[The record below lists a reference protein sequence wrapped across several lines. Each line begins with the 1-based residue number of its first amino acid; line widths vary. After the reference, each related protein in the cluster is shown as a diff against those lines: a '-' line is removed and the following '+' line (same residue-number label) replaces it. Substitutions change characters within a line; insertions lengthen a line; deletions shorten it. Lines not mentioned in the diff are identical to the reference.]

1 MRVCSFGRSG
11 GRCYP
16 RRNGC
21 DARLGHDGSAIR
33 NHAGKRPVAHGCP
46 PDGRVIR
53 TARRARSSAG
63 YDLTRLFVGSEGT
76 LGVFTEV
83 TVRLQGIPAAI
94 SAAMC
99 SFPSVKAAVNAVMQ
113 TIQAGVPVARME
125 LADAIRMDAIIRY
138 SKLDLPV
145 APVLWMEFH
154 GTENG
159 VAEQAKM
166 VQRIAGDH
174 GSTHFAWATTRKIA
188 ANSGRRATM
197 LIMQARR
204 RARVWRPG

>member
-1 MRVCSFGRSG
+1 M
-11 GRCYP
+11 
-16 RRNGC
+16 
-21 DARLGHDGSAIR
+21 
-33 NHAGKRPVAHGCP
+33 
-46 PDGRVIR
+46 
-53 TARRARSSAG
+53 
-63 YDLTRLFVGSEGT
+63 
-76 LGVFTEV
+76 FTEV
-83 TVRLQGIPAAI
+83 TVRLQSIPAAI

-99 SFPSVKAAVNAVMQ
+99 SFPSVEAAVNTVMQ
-113 TIQAGVPVARME
+113 TIQAGIPVARME

-174 GSTHFAWATTRKIA
+174 GSTHFAFGQPTRKIA

-197 LIMQARR
+197 LTMQARR
-204 RARVWRPG
+204 RARVWRLG